1 VKTLLSALTA
11 IVLLCAGMAAQTVV
25 VLPPPER
32 AVASLWY
39 RGMPAGTPRQ
49 ADLDAISAAGF
60 GAVTWPLM
68 QTTNVGELRR
78 MAERASLKVVLRV
91 EPDPLTVESAMK
103 TETYVDVVIPRTVI
117 TLMPALVW
125 RAVAH
130 GAKVV
135 SFDAGV
141 TEGTGLVDRRQQA
154 PAWVGPAS
162 AVARQLTI
170 NATMV
175 DTLTRGPAIRMEPPV
190 EGLDVSLLNAPRSW
204 VLIATN
210 TRAAGTPPTDT
221 YAIMPVGVP
230 PAEWLNLFDGS
241 TIGMTSRPTGARWH
255 VILGPGD
262 ARLYVIDKQQK

>member
-1 VKTLLSALTA
+1 MKTVLASLAAS
-11 IVLLCAGMAAQTVV
+11 VLLCVMAVAQTVV

-32 AVASLWY
+32 TVASFWY

-60 GAVTWPLM
+60 GGVTWPLM
-68 QTTNVGELRR
+68 QTTHVAELRR
-78 MAERASLKVVLRV
+78 MAERAGLKVLVRL
-91 EPDPLTVESAMK
+91 EPEPLTIASAFR
-103 TETYVDVVIPRTVI
+103 TETYVDVVIPSTAV

-135 SFDAGV
+135 SFDPGV
-141 TEGTGLVDRRQQA
+141 TEGTGLVGRRQQT

-175 DTLTRGPAIRMEPPV
+175 DTLTRGPAIRMELPV